1 MAVSPRKQK
10 LLHSVD
16 FGQLEHSTGSR
27 PVMRYSTAVDD
38 FSLAMNP
45 SMISRFDPS
54 YIDRDARNRQSII
67 VEDITV
73 QDLCDYIK
81 VLRDENA
88 KRKEEMMTMIYGRS
102 FSTIE
107 PRYIPK
113 DIAKEL
119 NIKVEEP
126 KEISKFELLDLT

>member
-1 MAVSPRKQK
+1 
-10 LLHSVD
+10 
-16 FGQLEHSTGSR
+16 
-27 PVMRYSTAVDD
+27 MRYSTHVDD

-54 YIDRDARNRQSII
+54 SIDRNHRIRETII
-67 VEDITV
+67 TEEITV

-81 VLRDENA
+81 ILRDENE

-102 FSTIE
+102 FLTIE